1 MNKTIKNIQ
10 IPDTYNRRQ
19 LNSLYRE
26 IPLKD
31 TTSRQLRKY
40 FKAMSNLYGA
50 VTVDFA
56 WQLIKDIHPT
66 LVTEEEFIAFADI
79 AIHECE
85 GYTIVDASSA
95 KTVFEKEIVNTAL
108 FEDDRYEC
116 LMKLR
121 EGKPF
126 FMPDKKTLLLYSEAT
141 YCANEAEAE
150 SLKSYIASHLKN
162 EETETDEV
170 LLHVLTLEKMANM
183 NYGDILSSLFANYLD
198 VTDEKETNEL
208 TALVCAFHN
217 TLSLPCNGGYSPN
230 ELNKLY
236 PAAGTPKAPSV
247 SLGSNMR
254 RMIESGQVDPDEL
267 RLQIL
272 EMKFPNENMR
282 SSLLKEL
289 SRIAPAKSRFNLGG
303 VARKPVAAKVAQA
316 PKKVGRNDPCPCGS
330 GKKYKKC
337 CGR

>member
-1 MNKTIKNIQ
+1 MNKTIKNTT

-56 WQLIKDIHPT
+56 WKLIKDIHPS
-66 LVTEEEFIAFADI
+66 LVTEEEFIAFAII

-85 GYTIVDASSA
+85 GYTVISESSA
-95 KTVFEKEIVNTAL
+95 KTVFENEIVNVAL
-108 FEDDRYEC
+108 LEGERYEAF
-116 LMKLR
+116 MKLR
-121 EGKPF
+121 EEKPF
-126 FMPDKKTLLLYSEAT
+126 FMPDKKTLLLYSEAS
-141 YCANEAEAE
+141 YCANEAETE
-150 SLKSYIASHLKN
+150 GLKSFIASHLKN
-162 EETETDEV
+162 AETEVDEV
-170 LLHVLTLEKMANM
+170 LLHVLTLEKMENM
-183 NYGDILSSLFANYLD
+183 MYGDILSNLFANYID
-198 VTDEKETNEL
+198 VKDEKETSEL
-208 TALVCAFHN
+208 TELLCAFHN
-217 TLSLPCNGGYSPN
+217 TLALPCNGGYSPN
-230 ELNKLY
+230 ELHKLY
-236 PAAGTPKAPSV
+236 PAAEAPKAQSV

-289 SRIAPAKSRFNLGG
+289 SMIAPAKSRLKLNT
-303 VARKPVAAKVAQA
+303 VSKPVNTKTVQTA
-316 PKKVGRNDPCPCGS
+316 KKVGRNDPCPCGS